1 MQSLRVITDALSN
14 IEMEDELVTF
24 LCSVVAF
31 LILTS
36 FLKKRKVKKGG
47 KLFKQLQVNADD
59 GCAAAQSDLGAHDDK
74 YYIKVDKALRSA
86 FDNEDYWQVLK
97 CWWQLKQFKQ
107 STIHLPLII
116 KAMRFC
122 NKGGY
127 FIATELKDFFK
138 AHPKECNIGLVNDL
152 LEPLAR
158 RSDDAQLVELL
169 VRMISSIN
177 LTKDSRT
184 YEIMLTMHAASG
196 TIAKTQEVVAEMNV
210 NGVMFTPRATVAVL
224 TMGLQASNVD
234 VVLKAFIKLKPS
246 WDERDTWPVSMFAL
260 ERHKTSVMTQVV
272 MLACQK
278 LKLCELSMAFDSM
291 TVPEE
296 VLSALLSQI
305 SLLSDDELAL
315 SIQVLEQSGKS
326 HEADPIHNTLM
337 ECSSA
342 RSRMKSE
349 ELDRLLQ
356 IDKLLELSSPSP
368 PWRKNSSEVVDAV
381 SKTKASAPWRMKKL
395 ERAGSDASTSEGSRS
410 DSEEE
415 CSVGMC
421 ARPPPG
427 LAAPRF

>member
-1 MQSLRVITDALSN
+1 
-14 IEMEDELVTF
+14 VTF
-24 LCSVVAF
+24 LCSVIAF
-31 LILTS
+31 LILIS
-36 FLKKRKVKKGG
+36 FRNRKVKKGG
-47 KLFKQLQVNADD
+47 KLFKQIEISADD
-59 GCAAAQSDLGAHDDK
+59 GCAAAQSDAGAHDDK

-86 FDNEDYWQVLK
+86 FENEDYWQVLK

-107 STIHLPLII
+107 STIHLPMII
-116 KAMRFC
+116 RAMRFC

-127 FIATELKDFFK
+127 FIATELKEFFK
-138 AHPKECNIGLVNDL
+138 AHPKECTIGLVNDL

-169 VRMISSIN
+169 VRIISSIN

-196 TIAKTQEVVAEMNV
+196 NLVKTQEVVAEMNT
-210 NGVMFTPRATVAVL
+210 NGVVFTPRATVAVL
-224 TMGLQASNVD
+224 AMGLQASNAD
-234 VVLKAFIKLKPS
+234 VALKAFIKLKPS

-260 ERHKTSVMTQVV
+260 ERHKTSVMSQVV
-272 MLACQK
+272 TLACQK
-278 LKLCELSMAFDSM
+278 LKVCELSAAFDSM

-305 SLLSDDELAL
+305 SLLSDDGLAL

-326 HEADPIHNTLM
+326 HEADPIYNTLIG
-337 ECSSA
+337 CSSA

-356 IDKLLELSSPSP
+356 IDRLLELSSCSP
-368 PWRKNSSEVVDAV
+368 PWKNKSPEVVHAV
-381 SKTKASAPWRMKKL
+381 SMPKALAPWRMKKL
-395 ERAGSDASTSEGSRS
+395 ERTDSDASTSEGSRS

-415 CSVGMC
+415 CSVGVC

-427 LAAPRF
+427 LAAPPGF